1 MTFVAHFFLTFLLS
15 FANADTPMPKLGWQ
29 PHCIDQTIRS
39 KHDPDSPVSIDNENL
54 GCLKTAVEA
63 RLLRQIFDDVS
74 RGKKPLP
81 KINLMDFIGRKKFVK
96 LLRRPILVFNIS
108 TGELAGYHVRF
119 IFKDYPRDEFNAWFT
134 FEDDESYKLEI
145 VVDSGPPER
154 DAKKI
159 KRLHKKE
166 FQVYWL

>member
-1 MTFVAHFFLTFLLS
+1 MKSLKSILAFTIFTFYSLVSL
-15 FANADTPMPKLGWQ
+15 ADVHTTKYLIFVENGKQ
-29 PHCIDQTIRS
+29 AGEQIVQRD
-39 KHDPDSPVSIDNENL
+39 DNGL
-54 GCLKTAVEA
+54 IK
-63 RLLRQIFDDVS
+63 
-74 RGKKPLP
+74 
-81 KINLMDFIGRKKFVK
+81 
-96 LLRRPILVFNIS
+96 
-108 TGELAGYHVRF
+108 VRF

-166 FQVYWL
+166 FQVYWLWGGRAASGS